1 MPKKSKKPSKEVSY
15 EQLGKMLESI
25 YESGYIDRNKTY
37 KMSFLKGIA
46 AGFGGV
52 VGATVIVAI
61 LLWLLSLLNFVPFVD
76 KIQCSLE
83 KNNQTTSQVTQCQNP
98 DNSAE

>member
-1 MPKKSKKPSKEVSY
+1 
-15 EQLGKMLESI
+15 MLESI

-52 VGATVIVAI
+52 VGATIVVAL
-61 LLWLLSLLNFVPFVD
+61 LLWILSLLDFVPFVD
-76 KIQCSLE
+76 KIQCSLQDS
-83 KNNQTTSQVTQCQNP
+83 NRTTSQVESCQKP
-98 DNSAE
+98 DSYTE